1 MSGYIKWYDEEKNYG
16 FITKEDGGDIF
27 FHRSA
32 VSEGGGDKI
41 KPGQA
46 VSFSISKN
54 EKGFRAESIS
64 FRDEVN
70 PADVNR
76 QNMLENIKGWKLDAK
91 HDELGKYF
99 FHVEQEKEIKNG
111 EKSFVI
117 GRKGTG
123 KTALSEYISSQM
135 GYNQFTQKLTFKNF
149 PFNELYSLDNNEY
162 TRPNQYISLWK
173 YLIYSSICR
182 MMIQNNNINEEVRSA
197 LSQLFG
203 SDSSINNLKRS
214 IKKWTAKEFSLTI
227 AGSGGKIS
235 LDKSEQTWIERLDV
249 LEEIIEDYIDDSLY
263 FIVFDELDEDYK
275 NIVELGQQNDY
286 MSLITSLFKAVQDI
300 RSVFND
306 ERSRIRP
313 VVFLRDDIY
322 DLILDPDKN
331 KWEDF
336 RVDLDWNLDRLKKL
350 LAFRISK
357 AADPEKES
365 LPFLKAWELL
375 FENTPIGVGTKA
387 RKKIPVF
394 DYVTRST
401 QHRPRDYVRYLQV
414 SANQAL
420 ELSQDIITS
429 EVVKKVDKG
438 FSNYLKNEL
447 IDEIHGVLPD
457 ILDIFGVISEIRKWV
472 FSIDEF
478 REIYNDRLNKGILKT
493 KDPDFV
499 LKILFHFSV
508 IGNQAGTGIHFF
520 RYTNKEAQFNFKEK
534 VVVHRGL
541 FKSLQII

>member
-1 MSGYIKWYDEEKNYG
+1 MSGYIKWYDTEKKFG
-16 FITKEDGGDIF
+16 FITKEDGGDLF
-27 FHRSA
+27 FHCSA
-32 VSEGGGDKI
+32 VSEGNADQI
-41 KPGQA
+41 RPGQP

-54 EKGFRAESIS
+54 KKGFRAENIK

-70 PADVNR
+70 ISDVNR
-76 QNMLENIKGWKLDAK
+76 IEMIRNVNGWKLDAK

-99 FHVEQEKEIKNG
+99 YHVEQEKEIRNG

-123 KTALSEYISSQM
+123 KTALSEHIGGLKQYDL
-135 GYNQFTQKLTFKNF
+135 FTQKLTFKNF
-149 PFNELYSLDNNEY
+149 PFNELYSLDNNNY

-182 MMIQNNNINEEVRSA
+182 MMIQNNNVDEDVRST
-197 LSQLFG
+197 LSEVYG
-203 SDSSINNLKRS
+203 SENSINNLKRS
-214 IKKWTAKEFSLTI
+214 IKKWIAKEFSLSI
-227 AGSGGKIS
+227 AGAGGKLS
-235 LDKSEQTWIERLDV
+235 LDRSEQTWIDRLDV
-249 LEEIIEDYIDDSLY
+249 LEEVIDDYIDDSLY

-275 NIVELGQQNDY
+275 NIVELGQQTDY
-286 MSLITSLFKAVQDI
+286 MSLVTSLFKAVQDI
-300 RSVFND
+300 RSTFNNG
-306 ERSRIRP
+306 RSRIRP

-336 RVDLDWNLDRLKKL
+336 RVDLDWNLGRLKKL

-357 AADPEKES
+357 AAAPDKES
-365 LPFLKAWELL
+365 LPFEKAWDLL
-375 FENTPIGVGTKA
+375 FENTPVGIGTKA
-387 RKKIPVF
+387 KKKVPVF

-414 SANQAL
+414 SASQAL
-420 ELSQDIITS
+420 ELGQDIITADI
-429 EVVKKVDKG
+429 VKKVDKG

-447 IDEIHGVLPD
+447 VDEIHGVLPD
-457 ILDIFGVISEIRKWV
+457 ILEIFGVISEIRKWV

-478 REIYNDRLNKGILKT
+478 REIYSDRLEKGFLQT
-493 KDPDFV
+493 RDPDFV
-499 LKILFHFSV
+499 LRILFHFSV
-508 IGNQAGTGIHFF
+508 IGNQAGVGVHFF

-534 VVVHRGL
+534 IVVHRGL
-541 FKSLQII
+541 FKALQII